1 MINEI
6 WKPVVGYEGLY
17 EVSNLGR
24 VKSLGNT
31 RKCSRFKGIVTIMRL
46 ELSKVGYYRVSLRKD
61 GKYKH
66 WGVHRLVAIAFL
78 PNPNNLPVVNHKD
91 CNPKNNNVCNLEW
104 CTQKYNVNYADA
116 KKKMSASFKK
126 SNIDNCHY
134 YKGLA
139 TKNRLKV
146 GSYEKPVRQIDPA
159 TGEIIQTFR
168 CIREA
173 ERTFNTKHISAVVN
187 GRRRRAKG
195 YFWEL
200 AE

>member
-17 EVSNLGR
+17 EVSNLGK

-31 RKCSRFKGIVTIMRL
+31 LKCSRFRGIETIMRQEVT
-46 ELSKVGYYRVSLRKD
+46 ELGYCRVALRKD
-61 GKYKH
+61 RKYKH
-66 WGVHRLVAIAFL
+66 WSVHRLVAIAFL
-78 PNPNNLPVVNHKD
+78 PNPDNLPVVNHKD
-91 CNPKNNNVCNLEW
+91 ENPKNNRVDNLEW
-104 CTQKYNVNYADA
+104 CTHQYNINYGTARQR
-116 KKKMSASFKK
+116 SAETFKK
-126 SNIDNCHY
+126 SNVGKCHY
-134 YKGLA
+134 YKSLA

-146 GSYEKPVRQIDPA
+146 GSYEKPVHQIDLV

-173 ERTFNTKHISAVVN
+173 ERIFSTKHISAVVN
-187 GRRRRAKG
+187 GRRNKAKG
-195 YFWEL
+195 YFWKL

>member
-31 RKCSRFKGIVTIMRL
+31 LKCSRFRGIETIMRP
-46 ELSKVGYYRVSLRKD
+46 EVTNLSYCRISLRKD
-61 GKYKH
+61 RKYKH
-66 WGVHRLVAIAFL
+66 WSVHRLVAIAFL

-91 CNPKNNNVCNLEW
+91 ENPSNNCVDNLEW
-104 CTQKYNVNYADA
+104 CTHQYNLTYGTARKRGA
-116 KKKMSASFKK
+116 ETFKK
-126 SNIDNCHY
+126 SNVSKCHY

-146 GSYEKPVRQIDPA
+146 GAYEKPVHQIDIV

-187 GRRRRAKG
+187 GRRNKAKG
-195 YFWEL
+195 YFWKL

>member
-1 MINEI
+1 MHNEI

-17 EVSNLGR
+17 EVSNMGR

-31 RKCSRFKGIVTIMRL
+31 RKCSRFKGIITILKQENARL
-46 ELSKVGYYRVSLRKD
+46 NYKRVQLRKD
-61 GKYKH
+61 GKSKH
-66 WGVHRLVAIAFL
+66 WGVHRLVAIAFI

-91 CNPKNNNVCNLEW
+91 ENPQNNCVDNLEW
-104 CTQKYNVNYADA
+104 CTHQYNLTYASA
-116 KKKMSASFKK
+116 TERRVASFKK
-126 SNIDNCHY
+126 TNINSCHY

-146 GSYEKPVRQIDPA
+146 GSYEKPVHQIDPE
-159 TGEIIQTFR
+159 TGEIIRTFR

-173 ERTFNTKHISAVVN
+173 ERTFNTQHVSAVVN
-187 GRRRRAKG
+187 GRRPKAKG
-195 YFWEL
+195 YFWKL

>member
-17 EVSNLGR
+17 EISNLGR

-31 RKCSRFKGIVTIMRL
+31 LKGSRFRGIETIRRQ
-46 ELSKVGYYRVSLRKD
+46 EVSKFGYYRVALRKD
-61 GKYKH
+61 RKYKH
-66 WGVHRLVAIAFL
+66 WSVHRLVAIAFL
-78 PNPNNLPVVNHKD
+78 PNPDNLPVVNHKD
-91 CNPKNNNVCNLEW
+91 ENPKNNRVDNLEW
-104 CTQKYNVNYADA
+104 CTHQYNINYGTARER
-116 KKKMSASFKK
+116 SAETFKK
-126 SNIDNCHY
+126 SNVGKCHY
-134 YKGLA
+134 HKSIA

-146 GSYEKPVRQIDPA
+146 GSYEKPVHQIDLV

-187 GRRRRAKG
+187 GRRNKAKG
-195 YFWEL
+195 YFWKL

>member
-17 EVSNLGR
+17 EVSNLGQ

-31 RKCSRFKGIVTIMRL
+31 RGPSRFRGKVTILRHEICRL
-46 ELSKVGYYRVSLRKD
+46 NYRRVQLRKD
-61 GKYKH
+61 GIYKH
-66 WGVHRLVAIAFL
+66 FFVHRLVAAAFL
-78 PNPNNLPVVNHKD
+78 SNPDNLPVINHKD
-91 CNPKNNNVCNLEW
+91 EDPSNNCVDNLEW
-104 CTQKYNVNYADA
+104 CTHQYNITYGTARKRGA
-116 KKKMSASFKK
+116 ETFKK
-126 SNIDNCHY
+126 SNVGKCHY

-146 GSYEKPVRQIDPA
+146 GSYEKPVHQIDPV

-187 GRRRRAKG
+187 GRRPRAKG
-195 YFWEL
+195 YFWKL

>member
-24 VKSLGNT
+24 VKALGNGL
-31 RKCSRFKGIVTIMRL
+31 KCSRFKGKEIIMKQ
-46 ELSKVGYYRVSLRKD
+46 EVSNVGYNRVSLRKNR
-61 GKYKH
+61 KYKH

-78 PNPNNLPVVNHKD
+78 PNPNNLPIVNHKD
-91 CNPKNNNVCNLEW
+91 ENPLNNCVDNLEW
-104 CTQKYNVNYADA
+104 CTQKYNVNHANSQ
-116 KKKMSASFKK
+116 KKKVESFKK
-126 SNIDNCHY
+126 SNVGSCHY

-146 GSYEKPVRQIDPA
+146 GSYEKPVHQIDPV

-187 GRRRRAKG
+187 GRRNKARG
-195 YFWEL
+195 YFWKL

>member
-24 VKSLGNT
+24 IKSLGNT
-31 RKCSRFKGIVTIMRL
+31 LGPSRFNGKETIL
-46 ELSKVGYYRVSLRKD
+46 KCEQGSFGHCRVQLRKD
-61 GKYKH
+61 RKYKH
-66 WGVHRLVAIAFL
+66 HFVHRLVAIAFI
-78 PNPNNLPVVNHKD
+78 PNPDQLPIINHKD
-91 CNPKNNNVCNLEW
+91 CNPLNNSVDNLEW
-104 CTQKYNVNYADA
+104 CTQRYNATYADA
-116 KKKMSASFKK
+116 RKRSALSFKK

-146 GSYEKPVRQIDPA
+146 GSYEKPVHQVDLV

-173 ERTFNTKHISAVVN
+173 ERAFNTKHISAVVN
-187 GRRRRAKG
+187 GRRNKAKG
-195 YFWEL
+195 YFWKL

>member
-31 RKCSRFKGIVTIMRL
+31 RGPSRFRGIETIMRQ
-46 ELSKVGYYRVSLRKD
+46 EVSKFGYYRVALRKD
-61 GKYKH
+61 KKYKH
-66 WGVHRLVAIAFL
+66 FYVHRLVAEAFI
-78 PNPNNLPVVNHKD
+78 PNPDNLPYVNHKD
-91 CNPKNNNVCNLEW
+91 ESRTNNCVDNLEW
-104 CTQKYNVNYADA
+104 CTQRYNVNYANSQ
-116 KKKMSASFKK
+116 KKKAESFKK
-126 SNIDNCHY
+126 SNVGKCHY

-146 GSYEKPVRQIDPA
+146 GSYEKPVHQIDLV

-187 GRRRRAKG
+187 GRRNKAKG
-195 YFWEL
+195 YFWKL

>member
-1 MINEI
+1 MITEI

-31 RKCSRFKGIVTIMRL
+31 RKCSRFKGIVTIMKQ
-46 ELSKVGYYRVSLRKD
+46 EVSKVGYYRVSLRKE

-91 CNPKNNNVCNLEW
+91 ENPKNNCVDNLEW
-104 CTQKYNVNYADA
+104 CTQQYNITYGTA
-116 KKKMSASFKK
+116 KKRQVAAFKK
-126 SNIDNCHY
+126 SNVDKCHY

-146 GSYEKPVRQIDPA
+146 GSYEKPVHQIDPV

-173 ERTFNTKHISAVVN
+173 ERSFNTKHVSSVIN
-187 GRRRRAKG
+187 GRRRTAKG
-195 YFWEL
+195 YFWKL